1 MALTFSTLL
10 SSQGSGSPRR
20 PPGRPAGNSQTV
32 RPTPPPG
39 QPPTRPP
46 GRGATTD
53 STPSVLTRPTL
64 QTAVARRGSAPGST
78 AASTRRRWGAAA
90 TGRHRETR
98 RLPPAA
104 GQLPSPRTTT
114 VNAGAVAERVLRP
127 RGAYRTGPSQPQR
140 RRGERAGPV
149 CWSVHRPPTP
159 HRYTGTALAAAT
171 ATRRPRDSGG
181 PGAAAPRRLATSSSS
196 GRRRQPPAWLGHT
209 CAHGPGARLPRTR
222 RDHLPE
228 ERAAEPLAEQGRPVR
243 LRLRVDAACRRPLR
257 ADATEGANGCR
268 SSAAQGIEFGRR
280 RLH

>member
-114 VNAGAVAERVLRP
+114 VNADAVAERVLRP

-140 RRGERAGPV
+140 RRGERAGPSAGR
-149 CWSVHRPPTP
+149 C
-159 HRYTGTALAAAT
+159 TAP
-171 ATRRPRDSGG
+171 RPRIATPAQRWLRQQRHGG
-181 PGAAAPRRLATSSSS
+181 PGTA
-196 GRRRQPPAWLGHT
+196 
-209 CAHGPGARLPRTR
+209 
-222 RDHLPE
+222 
-228 ERAAEPLAEQGRPVR
+228 
-243 LRLRVDAACRRPLR
+243 
-257 ADATEGANGCR
+257 
-268 SSAAQGIEFGRR
+268 AAQGQQHPDGWPRARAAVDDGSRRPARTHLRARPGRSPPADQAPPPA
-280 RLH
+280 